1 MNLRSA
7 ALITAIAGTL
17 VGPAAFATE
26 ARIRS
31 MGGGVKLWTIE
42 DESNI
47 YDFPSLLVRYGNR
60 VYLDN
65 LQPGT
70 NDGEIFP
77 NGRFGFHYNLSD
89 DTVIAFFGAHEDSTT
104 RPAGSGFNVAGNLVN
119 GFSTLGVAFQA
130 SQAGESGGGTTEPMA
145 VSGDAIGNTDY
156 RYGLM
161 FATQLGA
168 TTRFGVMLNFAADNG
183 DQESPGDQELDQ
195 GGMLFDLALGLGVDL
210 SGSEL
215 ELSAGLELGFFDDA
229 RDEADAG
236 SGVPGNQ
243 LEHFTGSH
251 FGLRFTGRWTFDF
264 FDQTKIVT
272 YAQFQLANQSVE
284 LSNAIAPV
292 PSGSWNGIGF
302 TLGADLRIEPF
313 QDVIVSPGLGFLVSQ
328 QTLEGTTNVDRD
340 ADLLLGLPFYGIGVD
355 LKLTSWLDMRFGGQ
369 QFVQALRHSTTTAG
383 GVTTTQSASDVTTT
397 FSWGLGLNIPVAE
410 SMLAI
415 DLSLNPE
422 FFINGP
428 HLLTGNAT
436 GPFAFNAAVRYNW

>member
-7 ALITAIAGTL
+7 TLLLAASGALTTTS
-17 VGPAAFATE
+17 AFATE
-26 ARIRS
+26 SRLQS

-47 YDFPSLLVRYGNR
+47 TDFPSLLTRWGNR
-60 VYLDN
+60 VYMDN
-65 LQPGT
+65 LQPGA
-70 NDGEIFP
+70 DGLESFP

-89 DTVIAFFGAHEDSTT
+89 DTVLAFIGVNSNAST
-104 RPAGSGFNVAGNLVN
+104 RGAGSGFNIAGNAIN

-130 SQAGESGGGTTEPMA
+130 SQAGDAAGGTTNGMD
-145 VSGDAIGNTDY
+145 VSGDPIGNTDF

-168 TTRFGVMLNFAADNG
+168 TTRFGVSLNFAADNG
-183 DQESPGDQELDQ
+183 DAESPGDAERDQ
-195 GGMLFDLALGLGVDL
+195 GAMLFDIALGLGVDL

-215 ELSAGLELGFFDDA
+215 ELSAGIELGVFDDA

-236 SGVPGNQ
+236 SGLPGDK

-251 FGLRFTGRWTFDF
+251 FGLRINGRWTFDF

-272 YAQFQLANQSVE
+272 YAQFHLGSQSVE
-284 LSNAIAPV
+284 LSNALAPV
-292 PSGSWNGIGF
+292 PSGSWSGIGF

-313 QDVIVSPGLGFLVSQ
+313 QDVIVSPGLGILIAQ
-328 QTLEGTTNVDRD
+328 QTLEGTNVVDRD
-340 ADLLLGLPFYGIGVD
+340 ADLLLGLPFYGIAVD
-355 LKLTSWLDMRFGGQ
+355 LKLASWFDLRFGAQ
-369 QFVQALRHSTTTAG
+369 QFISALRQSTTAG
-383 GVTTTQSASDVTTT
+383 GITVTGDASDVTTT
-397 FSWGLGLNIPVAE
+397 FNWGFGLNLPVAE
-410 SMLAI
+410 STLSI
-415 DLSLNPE
+415 DFSINPE

-428 HLLTGNAT
+428 HVLTGNTT